1 VPEGA
6 GPVAL
11 RDGWSL
17 QSNCKVEK
25 PGEVISTPRFQPTG
39 WYAVSVPTTVV
50 AALVKHKV
58 YPDPGFGMN
67 LRSYPGMSYPIG
79 TNFSN
84 IAMQQDSP
92 FMVPWWYRKEFV
104 LPTGFKSFH
113 RCAPADKGRHV
124 GKMFVD
130 LPHSPIRRDH
140 LLEPFVTS
148 LANLPHEV
156 DR

>member
-1 VPEGA
+1 MTILRRTCFAVLLLTCLSQAVAFAQTGSSGGVPEGA

-25 PGEVISTPRFQPTG
+25 SGEVISTARFQPTG
-39 WYAVSVPTTVV
+39 WYTVTVPTTVV

-84 IAMQQDSP
+84 IAM
-92 FMVPWWYRKEFV
+92 
-104 LPTGFKSFH
+104 
-113 RCAPADKGRHV
+113 
-124 GKMFVD
+124 
-130 LPHSPIRRDH
+130 HSPLRKFKV
-140 LLEPFVTS
+140 PSVK
-148 LANLPHEV
+148 LP
-156 DR
+156 